1 MRPIFAR
8 LIWGSL
14 LLTLATLTS
23 GCMWTGPSAEDVK
36 VAEAEYGLANDAFR
50 RQKYRA
56 ALEHVEK
63 ALERNDANADS
74 AYLGAMVMLVF
85 CAQDETSTDCRYEQA
100 ERFIRIALDAKP
112 EMRDAQNALG
122 VILVHM
128 DRPIEAVEVLEPL
141 SKDMLYA
148 SPEKAWGNL
157 GWALLESGRVDD
169 AIPALKR
176 AVAAQPLFCVGHYRL
191 GIAYHKRKEL
201 KAARQA
207 FSRAVEIEEGA
218 CNRLQ
223 IAFWERARV
232 QKQLGMLDEMR
243 ADLKKCRDLGRM
255 SEVGKKCAARLAR
268 SH

>member
-1 MRPIFAR
+1 MRPIFVR
-8 LIWGSL
+8 LSWGAL
-14 LLTLATLTS
+14 LLVLTTFVP
-23 GCMWTGPSAEDVK
+23 GCMWTGPSAEDIK

-50 RQKYRA
+50 RQKYRL

-63 ALERNDANADS
+63 ALERDDSNTDA

-85 CAQDETSTDCRYEQA
+85 CAQDEQSTDCRYEKA
-100 ERFIRIALDAKP
+100 EQFVRMALDAKP

-128 DRPIEAVEVLEPL
+128 DRSSEAIEVLEPL
-141 SKDMLYA
+141 SKDMLYS

-157 GWALLESGRVDD
+157 GWALLESDRVDD

-191 GIAYHKRKEL
+191 GVAYQRKKQL

-207 FSRAVEIEEGA
+207 FTRAVGIEEGA
-218 CNRLQ
+218 CSRLQ
-223 IAFWERARV
+223 VAFWERARV
-232 QKQLGMLDEMR
+232 QKQLGMVEEMR
-243 ADLKKCRDLGRM
+243 SDLEKCRDLGKM
-255 SEVGKKCAARLAR
+255 SAVGKKCSARLAR
-268 SH
+268 GR